1 MYIIRAIPELRAIL
15 DDWRDQK
22 LRLALVPTMGNLHAG
37 HLRLVEVARAAGDR
51 VLVTIFV
58 NPIQFVAGEDYAEYP
73 RTEAE
78 DCRLLAEQ
86 GADLVFMP
94 AVATMFPEGLER
106 HTRVTVPELDNIL
119 CGAFRP
125 GHFTGVATI
134 VAMLLNLTQP
144 QVAVFGE
151 KDYQQ
156 LLVIRRLVG
165 DLAIPVEIAGVPTVR
180 EADGLAMSSRNA
192 YLSAEERRCAPL
204 LYRTLIELAD
214 RIAAGRRDYPVLEEK
229 AMQRLR
235 AGGFRPEYVSVRD
248 AGTLGPPASG
258 ALCILAAAWLGR
270 ARLIDNLRV
279 GDPQGQ
285 H

>member
-1 MYIIRAIPELRAIL
+1 MHIVRAIPELRAML

-22 LRLALVPTMGNLHAG
+22 MRLALVPTMGNLHAG
-37 HLRLVEVARAAGDR
+37 HLKLVEAARRAADR

-86 GADLVFMP
+86 GADLVFVP
-94 AVATMFPEGLER
+94 AVETMFPGGLER
-106 HTRVTVPELDNIL
+106 HTRVTVPGLDSIL
-119 CGAFRP
+119 CGAYRP
-125 GHFTGVATI
+125 GHFAGVATI
-134 VAMLLNLTQP
+134 VAKLLNLTRP
-144 QVAVFGE
+144 EIAVFGE

-156 LLVIRRLVG
+156 LLVIRRLVE
-165 DLAIPVEIAGVPTVR
+165 DLAIPVEIVGVPTVR
-180 EADGLAMSSRNA
+180 EADGLAVSSRNA
-192 YLSAEERRCAPL
+192 YLTAEERCSAPL

-214 RIAAGRRDYPVLEEK
+214 RIAAGCRDYPGLEEE
-229 AMQRLR
+229 AMRRLR

-248 AGTLGPPASG
+248 AATLGPPASG
-258 ALCILAAAWLGR
+258 ALRILAAAWLGR
-270 ARLIDNLRV
+270 ARLIDNLRLENL
-279 GDPQGQ
+279 QGQ